1 MKIIL
6 ASHGA
11 LAKGMKDTLDMIVG
25 NQVSI
30 QAYSAYYDEENVD
43 FASDISQQIT
53 REINEQFIIVTD
65 VMGGSVNNAMTE
77 LVLRYKNVFLITGM
91 NLPLVLSLATYS
103 GDIDLKALDEL
114 VQEGKR
120 GLINVNKMVESAK
133 EE

>member
-1 MKIIL
+1 LKIIL

-30 QAYSAYYDEENVD
+30 QAYSAYDEENVD

-53 REINEQFIIVTD
+53 REVNEQFIIVTD

-91 NLPLVLSLATYS
+91 NLPLILSLATYS

>member
-30 QAYSAYYDEENVD
+30 QAYSAYDEENVD

-53 REINEQFIIVTD
+53 REVNEQFIIVTD

-91 NLPLVLSLATYS
+91 NLSLVLSLATYS

>member
-1 MKIIL
+1 MGSEMCIR
-6 ASHGA
+6 
-11 LAKGMKDTLDMIVG
+11 DR
-25 NQVSI
+25 
-30 QAYSAYYDEENVD
+30 AYSAYDEENVD

-53 REINEQFIIVTD
+53 REVNEQFIIVTD

>member
-1 MKIIL
+1 LKIIL

-30 QAYSAYYDEENVD
+30 QAYSAYDEENVD

-53 REINEQFIIVTD
+53 REVNEQFIIVTD

>member
-30 QAYSAYYDEENVD
+30 QAYSAYDEENVD
-43 FASDISQQIT
+43 FASDISQQIK
-53 REINEQFIIVTD
+53 REVNEQFIIVTD

-77 LVLRYKNVFLITGM
+77 LVLRYENVFLITGM

>member
-30 QAYSAYYDEENVD
+30 QAYSAYDEENVD

-53 REINEQFIIVTD
+53 REVNEQFIIVTD

-91 NLPLVLSLATYS
+91 NLPLILSLATYS

>member
-30 QAYSAYYDEENVD
+30 QAYSAYDEENVD

-53 REINEQFIIVTD
+53 REVNEQFIIVTD

-103 GDIDLKALDEL
+103 GDIDLKAIDEL

>member
-30 QAYSAYYDEENVD
+30 QAYSAYDEENVD

-53 REINEQFIIVTD
+53 REVNEQFIIVTD

-91 NLPLVLSLATYS
+91 NLPFILSLVTYTKQINN
-103 GDIDLKALDEL
+103 DAINKL
-114 VQEGKR
+114 VTEGR
-120 GLINVNKMVESAK
+120 EGLINVNEMIKTIK
-133 EE
+133 DG

>member
-30 QAYSAYYDEENVD
+30 QAYSAYDEENVD

>member
-30 QAYSAYYDEENVD
+30 QAYSAYDEENVD

-53 REINEQFIIVTD
+53 REVNEQFIIVTD

-91 NLPLVLSLATYS
+91 NLP
-103 GDIDLKALDEL
+103 
-114 VQEGKR
+114 
-120 GLINVNKMVESAK
+120 
-133 EE
+133 

>member
-30 QAYSAYYDEENVD
+30 QAYSAYDEENVD

-53 REINEQFIIVTD
+53 REVNEQFIIVTD

>member
-30 QAYSAYYDEENVD
+30 QAYSAYDEENVD

-53 REINEQFIIVTD
+53 LEVNEQFIIVTD

-103 GDIDLKALDEL
+103 GDLDLKALDEL

>member
-30 QAYSAYYDEENVD
+30 QSYSAYDEENVD

-53 REINEQFIIVTD
+53 REVNEQFIIVTD

-77 LVLRYKNVFLITGM
+77 LVLRYKNVFFDNWDEFASSTIIS
-91 NLPLVLSLATYS
+91 NLFRRLRFKGT
-103 GDIDLKALDEL
+103 
-114 VQEGKR
+114 
-120 GLINVNKMVESAK
+120 
-133 EE
+133 

>member
-1 MKIIL
+1 L

-30 QAYSAYYDEENVD
+30 QAYSAYDEENVD

-53 REINEQFIIVTD
+53 REVNEQFIIVTD

-103 GDIDLKALDEL
+103 GDLDLKALDEL

>member
-30 QAYSAYYDEENVD
+30 QAYSAYDEENVD

-53 REINEQFIIVTD
+53 REVNEQFIIVTD

-103 GDIDLKALDEL
+103 RDIDLKALDEL

>member
-30 QAYSAYYDEENVD
+30 QAYSAYDEENVD

-53 REINEQFIIVTD
+53 REVNEQFIIVTD

-103 GDIDLKALDEL
+103 GDINLKALDEL

>member
-30 QAYSAYYDEENVD
+30 QAYSAYDEENVD

-53 REINEQFIIVTD
+53 REVNEQFIIVTD

-103 GDIDLKALDEL
+103 GDLDLKALDEL

>member
-30 QAYSAYYDEENVD
+30 QAYSAYDEENVD

-53 REINEQFIIVTD
+53 REVNEQFIIVTD

-91 NLPLVLSLATYS
+91 NLPFILSLATYTKQINN
-103 GDIDLKALDEL
+103 DAINKL
-114 VQEGKR
+114 VTEGR
-120 GLINVNKMVESAK
+120 EGLINVNEMIKTIK
-133 EE
+133 DG

>member
-30 QAYSAYYDEENVD
+30 QAYSAYDEDVD

-53 REINEQFIIVTD
+53 REVNEQFIIVTD

>member
-30 QAYSAYYDEENVD
+30 QAYSAYDEENVD

-53 REINEQFIIVTD
+53 REVNEQFIIVTD

-91 NLPLVLSLATYS
+91 NLSLVLSLATYS
-103 GDIDLKALDEL
+103 GDLDLKALDEL

>member
-30 QAYSAYYDEENVD
+30 QAYSAYDEENVD

-53 REINEQFIIVTD
+53 REVNEQFIIVTD

-103 GDIDLKALDEL
+103 GDSDLKALDEL

>member
-11 LAKGMKDTLDMIVG
+11 LAKGMKDTLDMIVV

-30 QAYSAYYDEENVD
+30 QAYSAYDEENVD

-53 REINEQFIIVTD
+53 REVNEQFIIVTD

>member
-30 QAYSAYYDEENVD
+30 QAYSAYDEENVD

-53 REINEQFIIVTD
+53 REVNEQFIIVTD

-77 LVLRYKNVFLITGM
+77 LVLRYKNIFLITGM

>member
-1 MKIIL
+1 
-6 ASHGA
+6 
-11 LAKGMKDTLDMIVG
+11 MKDTLDMIVG

-30 QAYSAYYDEENVD
+30 QAYSAYDEENVD

-53 REINEQFIIVTD
+53 REVNEQFIIVTD

-91 NLPLVLSLATYS
+91 NLSLVLSLATYS
-103 GDIDLKALDEL
+103 GDLDLKALDEL

>member
-30 QAYSAYYDEENVD
+30 QAYSAYDEENVD

-53 REINEQFIIVTD
+53 REVNEQFIIVTD

-120 GLINVNKMVESAK
+120 GLINVNKMVQSAK

>member
-30 QAYSAYYDEENVD
+30 QAYSAYDEENVD

-53 REINEQFIIVTD
+53 REVNEQFIIVTD

-103 GDIDLKALDEL
+103 GDIDLKAFDEL

>member
-30 QAYSAYYDEENVD
+30 QAYSAYDEENVD

-53 REINEQFIIVTD
+53 RKVNEQFIIVTD

-103 GDIDLKALDEL
+103 GDLDLKALDEL

>member
-30 QAYSAYYDEENVD
+30 QAYSAYDEENVD

-53 REINEQFIIVTD
+53 REVNEQFIIVTD

-77 LVLRYKNVFLITGM
+77 LVLRYKNAFLITGM

>member
-30 QAYSAYYDEENVD
+30 QAYSAYDEENVD

-53 REINEQFIIVTD
+53 REVNEQFIIVTD
-65 VMGGSVNNAMTE
+65 VIGGSVNNAMTE

-103 GDIDLKALDEL
+103 GDLDLKALDEL

>member
-6 ASHGA
+6 ASHGV

-30 QAYSAYYDEENVD
+30 QAYSAYDEENVD